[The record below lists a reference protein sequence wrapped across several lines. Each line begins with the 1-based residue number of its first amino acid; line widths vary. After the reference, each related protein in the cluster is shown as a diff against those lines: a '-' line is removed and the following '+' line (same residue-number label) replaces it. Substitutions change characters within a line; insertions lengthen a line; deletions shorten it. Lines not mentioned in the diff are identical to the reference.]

1 MQRHTRWLRS
11 PMLLASLTMAGSMA
25 VACNRS
31 SENAPPRART
41 EPAPSVERPVEQTP
55 TPVSVTGCLQ
65 KGSRDTYI
73 VTTLNRPAHPD
84 SSNPQVVAQ
93 EKQAAA
99 RDAYRLDWRQT
110 DDLKK
115 LLGKRVH
122 VEGTLKKAASA
133 DVTLDTTAAAA
144 DASREIKQRDLAEVE
159 VSSVQKVANN
169 CGGGQTRAKARA
181 KHS

>member
-1 MQRHTRWLRS
+1 
-11 PMLLASLTMAGSMA
+11 
-25 VACNRS
+25 
-31 SENAPPRART
+31 
-41 EPAPSVERPVEQTP
+41 VEQAP

-65 KGSRDTYI
+65 KGNRNTYI
-73 VTTLNRPAHPD
+73 VTGLNRPAHPD

-99 RDAYRLDWRQT
+99 REAYRLTSGQT

-122 VEGTLKKAASA
+122 VEGTLKKAAGA
-133 DVTLDTTAAAA
+133 DVTGTTATAAG
-144 DASREIKQRDLAEVE
+144 STEIKQRDLAEVE
-159 VSSVQKVANN
+159 VSSVQKVANT
-169 CGGGQTRAKARA
+169 CGSSGKART